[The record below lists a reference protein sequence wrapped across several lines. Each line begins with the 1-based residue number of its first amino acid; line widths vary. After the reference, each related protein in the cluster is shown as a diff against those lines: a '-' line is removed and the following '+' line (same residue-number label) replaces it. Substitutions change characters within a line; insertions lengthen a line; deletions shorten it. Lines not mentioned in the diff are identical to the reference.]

1 MPTIGGLKTLLWPSV
16 LLIGGLLLAGCGG
29 GTVSPTA
36 ATAAASAAPASAPP
50 PAAAPV
56 ELTGTPATS
65 VTAGQSY
72 MFQPTVSQ
80 GGGVV
85 TFSIQGQPNW
95 ATFSA
100 KTGELTGTPAPV
112 NEGKTGLITITASNG
127 STSSSIGPFTIAVN
141 APSAPPATGSAT
153 LSWTEPTENTDGT
166 PITGL
171 AGYHIY
177 YGTSQGAMSTTITVA
192 SPTETSYVVTGLA
205 PGTYYFTVVAYNT
218 AGVDSPQSNVGS
230 KTI

>member
-1 MPTIGGLKTLLWPSV
+1 
-16 LLIGGLLLAGCGG
+16 
-29 GTVSPTA
+29 
-36 ATAAASAAPASAPP
+36 
-50 PAAAPV
+50 
-56 ELTGTPATS
+56 
-65 VTAGQSY
+65 

-80 GGGVV
+80 GGGVI
-85 TFSIQGQPNW
+85 TFSVQGQPNW
-95 ATFSA
+95 ATFNA

-112 NEGKTGLITITASNG
+112 NEGKTGLIIITATNG

-177 YGTSQGAMSTTITVA
+177 YGTSEGAMSTTITVA

-218 AGVDSPQSNVGS
+218 AGVDSPQSNLAN

>member
-1 MPTIGGLKTLLWPSV
+1 MQAVRPFKTLLWLSA
-16 LLIGGLLLAGCGG
+16 LLLAGLPLTGCGG
-29 GTVSPTA
+29 GTVSPTSSA
-36 ATAAASAAPASAPP
+36 ATEAGVPAPAAPTPS
-50 PAAAPV
+50 PV

-95 ATFSA
+95 ATFNA

-112 NEGKTGLITITASNG
+112 NEGKTGLITITGSNG
-127 STSSSIGPFTIAVN
+127 STSSSIGPFSIAVN
-141 APSAPPATGSAT
+141 APSAPPPTTGSAT

-166 PITGL
+166 PITDL

-177 YGTSQGAMSTTITVA
+177 YGTSQGALTSTVTIAVA
-192 SPTETSYVVTGLA
+192 TETSYVVSGLA

-218 AGVDSPQSNVGS
+218 AGVDSPRSNMAS